1 VGGDLLLPVIV
12 PAQACRGVTFYFTIS
27 NTTRFTSGF
36 DNSGYRK
43 IVTVGNIVSFDP

>member
-1 VGGDLLLPVIV
+1 M
-12 PAQACRGVTFYFTIS
+12 PAQACYGVTFYFTLS

-43 IVTVGNIVSFDP
+43 IATFGDIVIFDT